1 MKTIWIYQQFSLKL
15 LKIYL
20 LYYYRV
26 VITETKMHS
35 TVQPLS
41 VQSLSDLHWAL
52 CGAIHKTNAIFSWQL
67 LAFMMLLFLQI
78 IITPYYLFY
87 SMSLYARG
95 QQSSVFLFHLASQFL
110 WMLTHFSKLVLL
122 IWPCSM
128 TTQEVSWFL
137 GFYIFDQEQS
147 FHDIIIMYF
156 QS

>member
-1 MKTIWIYQQFSLKL
+1 M
-15 LKIYL
+15 
-20 LYYYRV
+20 
-26 VITETKMHS
+26 
-35 TVQPLS
+35 S

-52 CGAIHKTNAIFSWQL
+52 CGTIHKTNATFSWQL

-78 IITPYYLFY
+78 IITPYHLFY

-95 QQSSVFLFHLASQFL
+95 QQSSVFLFHLATLFL

-137 GFYIFDQEQS
+137 AFTYLIKNNHFM
-147 FHDIIIMYF
+147 IKLL
-156 QS
+156 